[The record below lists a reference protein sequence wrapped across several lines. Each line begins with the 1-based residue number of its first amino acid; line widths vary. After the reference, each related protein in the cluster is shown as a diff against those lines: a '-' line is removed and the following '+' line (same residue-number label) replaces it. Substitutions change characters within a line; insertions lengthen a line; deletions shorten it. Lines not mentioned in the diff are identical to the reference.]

1 VSAIG
6 VAVLG
11 LVGMACEPAPME
23 LTLGVSRQGTFEFV
37 PSEPGS
43 ADPGRAGVRLN
54 GTIACTRPS
63 QVTVAPTIDASSVLS
78 GTRPLVLDAVAAP
91 CDGPDGNRW
100 TQLWTVDPA
109 SVWWGSPG
117 PFIITVVAQSADDDP
132 DTVSVTRLVT
142 FTSV

>member
-1 VSAIG
+1 MG

-11 LVGMACEPAPME
+11 LVGIACEPAPME
-23 LTLGVSRQGTFEFV
+23 LTLGVSRQASYEFV

-43 ADPGRAGVRLN
+43 ADPGRAGVRLT
-54 GTIACTRPS
+54 GTIACTRPA
-63 QVTVAPTIDASSVLS
+63 QATLAPTVDVSNLLP
-78 GTRPLVLDAVAAP
+78 GTAPVVLDVAAAP

-100 TQLWTVDPA
+100 THLWTVDPA

-117 PFIITVVAQSADDDP
+117 PFTVTVVAQSADDP
-132 DTVSVTRLVT
+132 DTVSVTRLIT